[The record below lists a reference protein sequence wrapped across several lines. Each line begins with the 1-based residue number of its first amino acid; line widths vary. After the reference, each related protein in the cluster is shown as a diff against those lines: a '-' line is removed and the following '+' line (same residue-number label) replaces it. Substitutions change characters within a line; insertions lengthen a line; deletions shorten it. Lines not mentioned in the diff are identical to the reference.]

1 MRRNNKRNIYF
12 VAIFGLA
19 ILIGVGYAFL
29 TQALNITGTTTINK
43 SSWDVHFENLTT
55 GVSGS
60 DVSLSVIPSEITSAM
75 KTTSLSFTSALK
87 NPGDGFDITVDVV
100 NAGTLDAMISSVSMG
115 GLTDAQAKYI
125 SYTATWS
132 DGANIATNQELKS
145 GKSERITI
153 SVAFKKDITAVDLPT
168 EEVSINLS
176 FGLEYVQADEFAVA
190 INHPV
195 CKRATTLH
203 TEVCNQSSGYCAGTG
218 YATGDTITYGN
229 LGTTGTLV
237 SGDAFDC
244 DVNGDEVFDSE
255 SERFYYVSD
264 LDTNNDYAVL
274 IYYNNVADGVA
285 NNEGNIY
292 EYNSQKD
299 TSYGPTIAMQQL
311 PTTEQ
316 WKNISLSS
324 TTRNIKDENGAIRVE
339 NFDYS
344 GSAARL
350 LSYQEVYNTC
360 YDETIEITLPGS
372 LKNRCEYL
380 MENTKYALGMNHGDA
395 EDYYLEGVTT
405 NGSGHIL
412 DVYYSAH
419 IGTQMISYG
428 GKSDVRPAIEV
439 LKTKISY

>member
-1 MRRNNKRNIYF
+1 MKRNNKRNIYF

-145 GKSERITI
+145 GKSEKITI
-153 SVAFKKDITAVDLPT
+153 SVAFKKDITAEDLPT

-176 FGLEYVQADEFAVA
+176 FGLEYVQADDSA
-190 INHPV
+190 IAIVHPV

-203 TEVCNQSSGYCAGTG
+203 TEVCNQSTGGCAGSGYVV
-218 YATGDTITYGN
+218 GDTVTYGN
-229 LGTTGTLV
+229 LGTVGKLA

-244 DVNGDEVFDSE
+244 DVNGDGIFDPTT
-255 SERFYYVSD
+255 ERFYYVTD
-264 LDTNNDYAVL
+264 LDTDNNYAVL
-274 IYYNNVADGVA
+274 IYYNDVSGGVPD
-285 NNEGNIY
+285 NIKTY
-292 EYNSQKD
+292 AYDSAGKPREN
-299 TSYGPTIAMQQL
+299 GPVTVLEQL
-311 PTTEQ
+311 PTTTQ
-316 WKNISLSS
+316 WSNVDLSNI
-324 TTRNIKDENGAIRVE
+324 TRKIKDENNIE
-339 NFDYS
+339 YIEFSYE
-344 GSAARL
+344 GSVTRL
-350 LSYQEVYNTC
+350 LTYQEFSNACGATGQTAIGYLDNC
-360 YDETIEITLPGS
+360 
-372 LKNRCEYL
+372 KYL
-380 MENTKYALGMNHGDA
+380 MENTQYANSSLTFGYWLESVSSGSANHA
-395 EDYYLEGVTT
+395 CNVYSSSRFVYNYPAQVASV
-405 NGSGHIL
+405 NG
-412 DVYYSAH
+412 
-419 IGTQMISYG
+419 
-428 GKSDVRPAIEV
+428 VRPAIEV
-439 LKTKISY
+439 LKTKINY